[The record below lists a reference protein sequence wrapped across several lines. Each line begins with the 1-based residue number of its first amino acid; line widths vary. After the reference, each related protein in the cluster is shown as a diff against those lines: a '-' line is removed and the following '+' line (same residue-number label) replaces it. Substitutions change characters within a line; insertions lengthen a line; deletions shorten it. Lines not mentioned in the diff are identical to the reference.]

1 MNYVGWIQFSE
12 SYLEPFSLK
21 IGITISH
28 DNNDE
33 KVQKTGYKF
42 FKVIKVE
49 LKSKIIVFSYI

>member
-1 MNYVGWIQFSE
+1 MNYVGRIQLSE

-21 IGITISH
+21 IGITVLRDYS
-28 DNNDE
+28 E
-33 KVQKTGYKF
+33 KKVRKTGYKF